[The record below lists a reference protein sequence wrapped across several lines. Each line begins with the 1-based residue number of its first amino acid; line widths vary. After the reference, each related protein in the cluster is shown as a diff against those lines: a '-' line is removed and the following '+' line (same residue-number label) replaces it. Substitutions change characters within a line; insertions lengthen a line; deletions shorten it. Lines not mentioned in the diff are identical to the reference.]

1 LPRVNINNM
10 ASVCHLIIG
19 RLESRPRS
27 WPARSRDDALEKLE
41 PAHLSHGVRASE
53 DEKLLRKFAAA
64 GTSFHA
70 YPTSNVLLG
79 AARDYA
85 NHPHQAI
92 AGRGLQRDI
101 PTPRRKH

>member
-1 LPRVNINNM
+1 MPRVNNM

-19 RLESRPRS
+19 RLEWRLRS
-27 WPARSRDDALEKLE
+27 CPARPEDDALEKLE